1 VKVRVLAE
9 AEVEL
14 RSAVLY
20 YEQRQVGLGEDL
32 YDRVSKAIYA
42 IAGDPLRFP
51 LYEDKQLTREFR
63 RATVERFP
71 YLLVYE
77 VRDDEILIVAV
88 AHSGRQPGYWDDR
101 NMT

>member
-1 VKVRVLAE
+1 MKIRVLAE

-20 YEQRQVGLGEDL
+20 YEECQMGLGKDL
-32 YDRVSKAIYA
+32 YDRVTKAIYA

-51 LYEDKQLTREFR
+51 LYEGRQLTRSFR

-71 YLLVYE
+71 YLLIYE
-77 VRDDEILIVAV
+77 VRDDEVLIVAV
-88 AHSGRQPGYWDDR
+88 AHSGRQPGYWDHRD
-101 NMT
+101 TT